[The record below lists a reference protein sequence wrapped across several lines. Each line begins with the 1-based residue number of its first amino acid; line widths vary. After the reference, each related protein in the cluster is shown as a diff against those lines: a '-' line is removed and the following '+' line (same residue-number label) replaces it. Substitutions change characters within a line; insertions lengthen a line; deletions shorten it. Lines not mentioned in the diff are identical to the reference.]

1 MDWQSLITTVVTST
15 TVIAAVAWLA
25 RALISQRLTRDI
37 ERFKAA
43 LATENTRSIEELRV
57 NLQLEAQRQQ
67 IVFGSLHARRAEV
80 IVELYGKLD
89 ELDRAVHSVVGQQWF
104 REIRED
110 SDRLSLSPKEPYELR
125 AGYEVLS
132 REEQDDVED
141 LSRVAS
147 DFSQFYGRLKI
158 YFTPEACD
166 LMNRFGLLSSF
177 LASNYHN
184 IALKDREGKPYVN
197 PKVKQVWDAAV
208 GTIPQLKVLLEKEFR
223 SLLGVTPVAK
233 EPCGNDPR

>member
-1 MDWQSLITTVVTST
+1 MDWQGLLTTVLST
-15 TVIAAVAWLA
+15 TVIVGAVAWLA
-25 RALISQRLTRDI
+25 RALISQWLARDI
-37 ERFKAA
+37 ERFKGT
-43 LATENTRSIEELRV
+43 LATENTRSVEELRV

-67 IVFGSLHARRAEV
+67 IVFGSLHSRRAEV
-80 IVELYGKLD
+80 IAELYGKLD
-89 ELDRAVHSVVGQQWF
+89 ELDRAVHAVVGQQWF
-104 REIRED
+104 RAIRED

-166 LMNRFGLLSSF
+166 LLNRFGVLSSF

-197 PKVKQVWDAAV
+197 PRVKEVWDGAV
-208 GTIPQLKVLLEKEFR
+208 GTIPKLKVLLEEEFR
-223 SLLGVTPVAK
+223 SLLGVTPTTKKPGVT
-233 EPCGNDPR
+233 GL